1 MSKKKRVTAY
11 IPEEIHKGLMR
22 EVLARVNERAQFRG
36 IVSECVTEA
45 VKLWLQKKQT
55 GQNKG

>member
-1 MSKKKRVTAY
+1 MPKKKRVTAY

-36 IVSECVTEA
+36 IVSECVAEA
-45 VKLWLQKKQT
+45 LESWLKK
-55 GQNKG
+55 K

>member
-1 MSKKKRVTAY
+1 MPKKKRVTAY
-11 IPEEIHKGLMR
+11 IPEEIHEGLIR

-45 VKLWLQKKQT
+45 LELWLQKKI

>member
-1 MSKKKRVTAY
+1 MPKKKRVTAY

-36 IVSECVTEA
+36 IVSECIAEA
-45 VKLWLQKKQT
+45 LETWLRE
-55 GQNKG
+55 KGR